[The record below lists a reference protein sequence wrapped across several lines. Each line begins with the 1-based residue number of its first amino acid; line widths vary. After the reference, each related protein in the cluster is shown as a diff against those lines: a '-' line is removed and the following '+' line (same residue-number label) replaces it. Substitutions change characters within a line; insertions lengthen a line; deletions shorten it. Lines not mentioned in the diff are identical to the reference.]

1 MKRAFSLVEV
11 LAAVALIGILVFLA
25 LPNIVQVKQDGE
37 AHLADA
43 RCKAL
48 DLATASFVQA
58 MGSSAAKAAW
68 SAAGDG
74 EDADQERY
82 ELVAPYLAYAPA
94 DLSAADGSGYMPA
107 GYSAVFPAA
116 VVPLGEVT
124 RSP

>member
-1 MKRAFSLVEV
+1 MRRAFSLVEV

-37 AHLADA
+37 EHLADA

-58 MGSSAAKAAW
+58 MGSSSAKARWA
-68 SAAGDG
+68 AAGA
-74 EDADQERY
+74 EADPNQARY
-82 ELVAPYLAYAPA
+82 ALVAPYLAYAPE
-94 DLSAADGSGYMPA
+94 DLSATDGSGYMPA